1 MRNVFR
7 KSTRHIEDGR
17 ENMGKPN
24 SYKEAIEL
32 AKRISSR
39 QQTSPMLTAFA
50 GAYYQFGGFT
60 NEKHLRKEMEE
71 LMDALGIA
79 KEKN

>member
-1 MRNVFR
+1 
-7 KSTRHIEDGR
+7 
-17 ENMGKPN
+17 MGKPN

-39 QQTSPMLTAFA
+39 QQTSPILTAFA

-79 KEKN
+79 KDKS